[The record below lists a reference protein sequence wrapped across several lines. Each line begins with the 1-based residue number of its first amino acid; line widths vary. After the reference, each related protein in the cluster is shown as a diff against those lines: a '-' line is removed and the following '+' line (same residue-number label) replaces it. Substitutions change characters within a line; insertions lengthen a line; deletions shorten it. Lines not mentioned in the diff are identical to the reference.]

1 MKAVLSFLF
10 VMLVATNAVI
20 VSPAKKTEAEQAK
33 AASTTAKPQAVS
45 TSAAADVKVAS
56 TTAAPQAAH
65 SEVLSKPA
73 YDKKDATALHAKKPK
88 ELLPIGEGAYQSA
101 EAVKQR
107 TKDTNTDC
115 ESSKW
120 NDCYYKEA
128 GDMLDG
134 HKYGNMGAHR
144 SSDAPG
150 AFTGLAFLL
159 SFVALLI

>member
-1 MKAVLSFLF
+1 MKAVLALF
-10 VMLVATNAVI
+10 FAIMVATNAVI
-20 VSPAKKTEAEQAK
+20 VSPAKKTEADQAK
-33 AASTTAKPQAVS
+33 AASTTAQQQ
-45 TSAAADVKVAS
+45 AAATTAAGKAQVAS
-56 TTAAPQAAH
+56 TSTAPKVQ
-65 SEVLSKPA
+65 VLSKPA

-101 EAVKQR
+101 EAVQQR

-134 HKYGNMGAHR
+134 HKYGNMGAK
-144 SSDAPG
+144 SSDAPA
-150 AFTGLAFLL
+150 AFAGLALVLSFAFLL
-159 SFVALLI
+159 R